1 MMEFQQ
7 NVHHAF
13 MLGDA
18 NGACA
23 KCSKD
28 SKDVMKLV
36 EKGCSL
42 DEASTVAQGSICDSI
57 LVWAA
62 SGLSKPEQQREPARV
77 STTKLAISSIIDCVR
92 TWKDKPSFLACDVF
106 NQEMEDLALLVD
118 KQADPVK
125 QHELIERYDRHREA
139 GLQTGQPIFPPLEI
153 YAPRPGPLL

>member
-1 MMEFQQ
+1 MINVVKAANSLLLVMAKGSAPVEFLEHLDNLQDPKAIISKNLYMMEFHAKVQ
-7 NVHHAF
+7 HAF
-13 MLGDA
+13 MIDDA

-42 DEASTVAQGSICDSI
+42 DEASTVAQGSILDSI

-62 SGLSKPEQQREPARV
+62 SGLSKPEQQREPARF

-92 TWKDKPSFLACDVF
+92 TWKDKPSFLASDVF
-106 NQEMEDLALLVD
+106 N
-118 KQADPVK
+118 
-125 QHELIERYDRHREA
+125 
-139 GLQTGQPIFPPLEI
+139 
-153 YAPRPGPLL
+153 